1 MVVPLLQTKLFIPPA
16 RPELVPRSR
25 LIERLN
31 AGMHRKL
38 TFISAPAGSAKP
50 TLVSVWAHFSGEP
63 QMNTEKKGREIS
75 LRNTFDQDALLY
87 DKARPGYPD
96 ALFKDIITFS
106 NIPKGG
112 SILEIGCGTA
122 QATLPF
128 ARRGYSVHCIELG
141 ASLAAVAQRNLA
153 PYPRAQVSVGNFEE
167 YPLQETS
174 FDLVISATA
183 FHWIDP
189 DVGYR
194 KVAQVLRPEG
204 AIALFWNKPVQT
216 QLSGDFPQAVQ
227 RIYERVVP
235 EMAKRFPGLVHPD
248 LVPTPVKDEIGRSGL
263 FGDVTVLKYDWNA
276 EYTSKAYTELLS
288 TYSDHLDLPDQVR
301 TRLYDGIER
310 LIETEFG
317 GCIIKEYLSI
327 LYLAHRAHKPPNLT

>member
-1 MVVPLLQTKLFIPPA
+1 MD
-16 RPELVPRSR
+16 
-25 LIERLN
+25 
-31 AGMHRKL
+31 
-38 TFISAPAGSAKP
+38 
-50 TLVSVWAHFSGEP
+50 
-63 QMNTEKKGREIS
+63 TEKTDRKTS

-96 ALFKDIITFS
+96 ALFEDIIAFS
-106 NIPKGG
+106 NIPKSG

-128 ARRGYSVHCIELG
+128 ARRGYSIHCIELG
-141 ASLAAVAQRNLA
+141 ASLAAVAERNLA
-153 PYPRAQVSVGNFEE
+153 PYPKVQVSVGNFEG
-167 YPLQETS
+167 YPLRETS
-174 FDLVISATA
+174 FDLVTSATA

-194 KVAQVLRPEG
+194 KVARVLTPEG

-216 QLSGDFPQAVQ
+216 QLSGNFSESVQ
-227 RIYERVVP
+227 QVYKRIVP

-248 LVPTPVKDEIGRSGL
+248 LVPTPVKDEIDRSGF
-263 FGDVTVLKYDWNA
+263 FGDVTVLKYYWNA
-276 EYTSKAYTELLS
+276 EYTSKAYTELLN
-288 TYSDHLDLPDQVR
+288 TYSDHLDLPKEVR

-310 LIETEFG
+310 LIETEYG
-317 GCIIKEYLSI
+317 GHMLKEYVSI